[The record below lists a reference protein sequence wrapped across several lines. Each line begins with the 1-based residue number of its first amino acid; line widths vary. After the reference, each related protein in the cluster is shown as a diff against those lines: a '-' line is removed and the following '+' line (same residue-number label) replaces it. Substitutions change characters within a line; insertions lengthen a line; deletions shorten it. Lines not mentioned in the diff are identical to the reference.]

1 MEPRLQSEKKEADI
15 TILESNKNKVAGE
28 GDKIRARIRAAREAR
43 NARKV
48 AEDTARAQ
56 SSG

>member
-15 TILESNKNKVAGE
+15 TILESNKNKVAGA
-28 GDKIRARIRAAREAR
+28 GDEIRARIRAAREAR